1 MKGKCSNMKMI
12 SKLHNIDE
20 LPGATAQKVVNPD
33 GTAFI
38 RITLANG
45 IEADISYPDD
55 NNTCLRKIF
64 GNYAV
69 KADSVTIQK
78 IGFELEDIFY
88 NDNDL
93 HSTEDFSSLNLE
105 EALDNFKS
113 YFTTCKPAGETNYLR
128 QFCILSIF
136 SPLLINAMAEEDKRN
151 WSNPIIYIQGDSSIG
166 KTIGLKYMMSFINNI
181 GDNVTKCNATEV
193 GLFEKLEKSD
203 GSSILLDELAT
214 MRGDLKKQIDDIIY
228 KIADGYSKLKHNSD
242 DGKRFRC
249 SVFITTE
256 DDVLRLIKEPDR
268 NLGILGRVIGL
279 HVKEGDLV
287 DSEKHAIKLSSSSTK
302 NNYAIALNFKKELD
316 QYDTDKVHK
325 YILDEHS
332 RISSLIGN
340 LKNVIKRWCRYLAIL
355 SLTAEILGNVTGV
368 EFDIDGIINF
378 ITRILK
384 KQFSFYV
391 NSNPKFI
398 AEEVY
403 EKARQYAHIEDET
416 DGVKYGLVT
425 PDDFKK
431 AMNDIRDQYDI
442 SRSKIPNRQIKEIL
456 NRDLDLLKDTVSKPK
471 NVENEEGF
479 DKNSQRFYYLKKLK
493 DQGV

>member
-1 MKGKCSNMKMI
+1 MPR
-12 SKLHNIDE
+12 E
-20 LPGATAQKVVNPD
+20 LVSLTGATVQKVMNPD
-33 GTAFI
+33 GTAFVI
-38 RITLANG
+38 VTLADG
-45 IEADISYPDD
+45 REFDIRFPFPED
-55 NNTCLRKIF
+55 NNAYLRKIL
-64 GNYAV
+64 GKYGVTGDNP
-69 KADSVTIQK
+69 TIQK

-128 QFCILSIF
+128 QFCILSIL
-136 SPLLINAMAEEDKRN
+136 SPLLINVMAEEDKKDL
-151 WSNPIIYIQGDSSIG
+151 SNPIIYIQGDSSIG

-256 DDVLRLIKEPDR
+256 DDVLRLIKEPNR
-268 NLGILGRVIGL
+268 NLGILARVIGL

-287 DSEKHAIKLSSSSTK
+287 DSEEHAIKLSSSSTK

-325 YILDEHS
+325 YILDENS

-355 SLTAEILGNVTGV
+355 SLTAKILGNVTGV

-378 ITRILK
+378 IIGILK
-384 KQFSFYV
+384 KQYSFYIK
-391 NSNPKFI
+391 SNPKYI
-398 AEEVY
+398 AQEVHD
-403 EKARQYAHIEDET
+403 KALKCAHIDIDDKT

-425 PDDFKK
+425 PEDFKK
-431 AMNDIRDQYDI
+431 AMNDVRDQYDI
-442 SRSKIPNRQIKEIL
+442 SKSKMPDKQIKEIL

-479 DKNSQRFYYLKKLK
+479 DKNSQRFYYLKRLK
-493 DQGV
+493 KQGV

>member
-1 MKGKCSNMKMI
+1 MMIGKPHKIN
-12 SKLHNIDE
+12 E

-45 IEADISYPDD
+45 IEADLSYPDD
-55 NNTCLRKIF
+55 NNTRLSKIF
-64 GNYAV
+64 GKYAV
-69 KADSVTIQK
+69 TDDPITIQK
-78 IGFELEDIFY
+78 IGDDLADIFY

-113 YFTTCKPAGETNYLR
+113 YFTTCKPTGETNYLR

-136 SPLLINAMAEEDKRN
+136 SPLLINVMAEEDKSDL
-151 WSNPIIYIQGDSSIG
+151 SNPIICIQGDSSIG

-181 GDNVTKCNATEV
+181 GDNVTKCYATEV

-203 GSSILLDELAT
+203 GSSILLDEFLT
-214 MRGDLKKQIDDIIY
+214 MPGNLRKQIDGIIY
-228 KIADGYSKLKHNSD
+228 KIADSYSKLKHNSD

-256 DDVLRLIKEPDR
+256 DDVLRLVKQHNR
-268 NLGILGRVIGL
+268 NLGILGRMIGL
-279 HVKEGDLV
+279 HVKAGDLV
-287 DSEKHAIKLSSSSTK
+287 DSGEHAIKLSSSSTK

-325 YILDEHS
+325 YIFDENI

-340 LKNVIKRWCRYLAIL
+340 MENVIGRWCRYFAIL
-355 SLTAEILGNVTGV
+355 SLTAKILGNVTGV

-378 ITRILK
+378 ITGILK

-391 NSNPKFI
+391 NSNPKYI
-398 AEEVY
+398 AKEVY
-403 EKARQYAHIEDET
+403 DKALQCECSKEEIDK
-416 DGVKYGLVT
+416 VKYVLIT
-425 PDDFKK
+425 PEAFKK
-431 AMNDIRDQYDI
+431 AINDVRDQYDI
-442 SRSKIPNRQIKEIL
+442 SKSKIPDRQIKEIL

-471 NVENEEGF
+471 NVKNEGRF
-479 DKNSQRFYYLKKLK
+479 DKDSQRFYYLK
-493 DQGV
+493 DQEV

>member
-1 MKGKCSNMKMI
+1 MIGKPHKIN
-12 SKLHNIDE
+12 E

-45 IEADISYPDD
+45 IKADISYPDD
-55 NNTCLRKIF
+55 NNTRLSKIF
-64 GNYAV
+64 GKYAV

-78 IGFELEDIFY
+78 IGFELEDFFF

-136 SPLLINAMAEEDKRN
+136 SPLLINVMAEEDKKDL
-151 WSNPIIYIQGDSSIG
+151 SNPIIYIQGDSSIG

-181 GDNVTKCNATEV
+181 GDNVTKCNATEA

-214 MRGDLKKQIDDIIY
+214 MRGVLKKQIDDIIY

-256 DDVLRLIKEPDR
+256 DDVLRLVKEPNR
-268 NLGILGRVIGL
+268 NLGILARVIGL
-279 HVKEGDLV
+279 HVKAGDLV
-287 DSEKHAIKLSSSSTK
+287 DSGEHAIKLSSSSTK

-325 YILDEHS
+325 YILDEYS

-340 LKNVIKRWCRYLAIL
+340 LENVIERWCRYLAIL

-403 EKARQYAHIEDET
+403 EKAIQCECSKEEIDK
-416 DGVKYGLVT
+416 VKYVLIT
-425 PDDFKK
+425 PEAFKK
-431 AMNDIRDQYDI
+431 AINDIRDQYDI
-442 SRSKIPNRQIKEIL
+442 SGSKITDKQIKEIL
-456 NRDLDLLKDTVSKPK
+456 NRDLDLLKDTVTTIKTKNGKSK
-471 NVENEEGF
+471 
-479 DKNSQRFYYLKKLK
+479 RFYYLK

>member
-1 MKGKCSNMKMI
+1 MIGKPHKIN
-12 SKLHNIDE
+12 E

-45 IEADISYPDD
+45 IKADISYPDD
-55 NNTCLRKIF
+55 NNTRLSKIF
-64 GNYAV
+64 GKYAV

-78 IGFELEDIFY
+78 IGFELEDFFF

-136 SPLLINAMAEEDKRN
+136 SPLLINVMAEEDKKDL
-151 WSNPIIYIQGDSSIG
+151 SNPIIYIQGDSSIG

-256 DDVLRLIKEPDR
+256 DDVLRLVKEPNR
-268 NLGILGRVIGL
+268 NLGILARVIGL
-279 HVKEGDLV
+279 HVKAGDLV
-287 DSEKHAIKLSSSSTK
+287 DSGEHAIKLSSSSTK

-325 YILDEHS
+325 YILDEYS

-340 LKNVIKRWCRYLAIL
+340 LENVIERWCRYLAIL

-403 EKARQYAHIEDET
+403 EKAIQCECSKEEIDK
-416 DGVKYGLVT
+416 VKYVLIT
-425 PDDFKK
+425 PEAFKK
-431 AMNDIRDQYDI
+431 AINDIRDQYDI
-442 SRSKIPNRQIKEIL
+442 SGSKITDKQIKEIL
-456 NRDLDLLKDTVSKPK
+456 NRDLDLLKDTVTTIKTKNGKSK
-471 NVENEEGF
+471 
-479 DKNSQRFYYLKKLK
+479 RFYYLK

>member
-1 MKGKCSNMKMI
+1 MIGKPHKIN
-12 SKLHNIDE
+12 E

-45 IEADISYPDD
+45 IKADISYPDD
-55 NNTCLRKIF
+55 NNTRLSKIF
-64 GNYAV
+64 GKYAV

-136 SPLLINAMAEEDKRN
+136 SPLLINVMAEEDKKDL
-151 WSNPIIYIQGDSSIG
+151 SNPIIYIQGDSSIG

-181 GDNVTKCNATEV
+181 GDNVTKCNATEA

-256 DDVLRLIKEPDR
+256 DDVLRLVKEPNR
-268 NLGILGRVIGL
+268 NLGILARVIGL
-279 HVKEGDLV
+279 HVKAGDLV
-287 DSEKHAIKLSSSSTK
+287 DSGEHAIKLSSSSTK

-325 YILDEHS
+325 YILDEYS

-340 LKNVIKRWCRYLAIL
+340 LENVIERWCRYLAIL

-403 EKARQYAHIEDET
+403 EKAIQCECSKEEIDK
-416 DGVKYGLVT
+416 VKYVLIT
-425 PDDFKK
+425 PEAFKK
-431 AMNDIRDQYDI
+431 AINDIRDQYDI
-442 SRSKIPNRQIKEIL
+442 SGSKITDKQIKEIL
-456 NRDLDLLKDTVSKPK
+456 NRDLDLLKDTVTTIKTKNGKSK
-471 NVENEEGF
+471 
-479 DKNSQRFYYLKKLK
+479 RFYYLK

>member
-1 MKGKCSNMKMI
+1 MKKFGMPR
-12 SKLHNIDE
+12 E
-20 LPGATAQKVVNPD
+20 LVSLTGATVQKVMNPD
-33 GTAFI
+33 GTAFVI
-38 RITLANG
+38 VTLADG
-45 IEADISYPDD
+45 REFDIRFPFPED
-55 NNTCLRKIF
+55 NNAYLRKIF
-64 GNYAV
+64 GKYGVTGDNP
-69 KADSVTIQK
+69 TIQK
-78 IGFELEDIFY
+78 IGFELEDFFF

-113 YFTTCKPAGETNYLR
+113 YFTTCKPAGEANYLR
-128 QFCILSIF
+128 QFCILSIL
-136 SPLLINAMAEEDKRN
+136 SPLLINAMAEEDKRD
-151 WSNPIIYIQGDSSIG
+151 WFNPIIYIQGDSSIG

-193 GLFEKLEKSD
+193 GLFRKLEESD

-214 MRGDLKKQIDDIIY
+214 MQGNLKKQIDDIIY
-228 KIADGYSKLKHNSD
+228 KIADGYSKLKYNSD

-256 DDVLRLIKEPDR
+256 DDVLRLVKQHNR

-279 HVKEGDLV
+279 HVKAGDLV
-287 DSEKHAIKLSSSSTK
+287 DSGEHAIKLSRSSTK

-325 YILDEHS
+325 YILDENS

-340 LKNVIKRWCRYLAIL
+340 LENVIGRWCIYLAIL
-355 SLTAEILGNVTGV
+355 SLTAKILGNVTGV

-391 NSNPKFI
+391 NSNPKYI
-398 AEEVY
+398 AKEVHD
-403 EKARQYAHIEDET
+403 KALLCAHIDIDDKT

-442 SRSKIPNRQIKEIL
+442 SRSKMPDRQIKEIL

-479 DKNSQRFYYLKKLK
+479 DKNSQRFYYLKQLK
-493 DQGV
+493 KQGV

>member
-1 MKGKCSNMKMI
+1 MIGKPHKIN
-12 SKLHNIDE
+12 E

-45 IEADISYPDD
+45 IKADISYPDD
-55 NNTCLRKIF
+55 NNTRLSKIF
-64 GNYAV
+64 GKYAV

-78 IGFELEDIFY
+78 IGFELEDFFF

-136 SPLLINAMAEEDKRN
+136 SPLLINVMAEEDKKDL
-151 WSNPIIYIQGDSSIG
+151 SNPIIYIQGDSSIG

-228 KIADGYSKLKHNSD
+228 KISDGYSKLKHNSD

-256 DDVLRLIKEPDR
+256 DDVLRLVKEPNR
-268 NLGILGRVIGL
+268 NLGILARVIGL
-279 HVKEGDLV
+279 HVKAGDLV
-287 DSEKHAIKLSSSSTK
+287 DSGEHAIKLSSSSTK

-325 YILDEHS
+325 YILDEYS

-340 LKNVIKRWCRYLAIL
+340 LENVIERWCRYLAIL

-403 EKARQYAHIEDET
+403 EKAIQCECSKEEIDK
-416 DGVKYGLVT
+416 VKYVLIT
-425 PDDFKK
+425 PEAFKK
-431 AMNDIRDQYDI
+431 AINDIRDQYDI
-442 SRSKIPNRQIKEIL
+442 SGSKITDKQIKEIL
-456 NRDLDLLKDTVSKPK
+456 NRDLDLLKDTVTTIKTKNGKSK
-471 NVENEEGF
+471 
-479 DKNSQRFYYLKKLK
+479 RFYYLK

>member
-1 MKGKCSNMKMI
+1 MKKFGMPR
-12 SKLHNIDE
+12 E
-20 LPGATAQKVVNPD
+20 LVSLTGATVQKVMNPD
-33 GTAFI
+33 GTAFVI
-38 RITLANG
+38 VTLADG
-45 IEADISYPDD
+45 REFDIRFPFPED
-55 NNTCLRKIF
+55 NNAYLRKIF
-64 GNYAV
+64 GKYGVTGDNP
-69 KADSVTIQK
+69 TIQK
-78 IGFELEDIFY
+78 IGFELEDFFF

-113 YFTTCKPAGETNYLR
+113 YFTTCKPAGEANYLR
-128 QFCILSIF
+128 QFCILSIL
-136 SPLLINAMAEEDKRN
+136 SPLLINAMAEEDKRD
-151 WSNPIIYIQGDSSIG
+151 WFNPIIYIQGDSSIG

-193 GLFEKLEKSD
+193 GLFRKLEESD

-214 MRGDLKKQIDDIIY
+214 MQGNLKKQIDDIIY
-228 KIADGYSKLKHNSD
+228 KIADGYSKLKYNSD

-256 DDVLRLIKEPDR
+256 DDVLRLVKQHNR

-279 HVKEGDLV
+279 HVKAGDLV
-287 DSEKHAIKLSSSSTK
+287 DSGEHAIKLSRSSTK

-325 YILDEHS
+325 YILDENS

-340 LKNVIKRWCRYLAIL
+340 LENVIGRWCIYLAIL
-355 SLTAEILGNVTGV
+355 SLTAKILGNVTGV

-391 NSNPKFI
+391 NSNPKYI
-398 AEEVY
+398 AKEVHD
-403 EKARQYAHIEDET
+403 KALLCAHIDIDDKT

-425 PDDFKK
+425 PEDFKK
-431 AMNDIRDQYDI
+431 AINDVRDQYDI
-442 SRSKIPNRQIKEIL
+442 GKSKITDKQIKEIL

-479 DKNSQRFYYLKKLK
+479 DKNSQRFYYLKQLK
-493 DQGV
+493 KQGV

>member
-1 MKGKCSNMKMI
+1 MIGKPHKIN
-12 SKLHNIDE
+12 E

-45 IEADISYPDD
+45 IKADISYPDD
-55 NNTCLRKIF
+55 NNTRLSKIF
-64 GNYAV
+64 GKYAV

-78 IGFELEDIFY
+78 IGFELEDFFF

-136 SPLLINAMAEEDKRN
+136 SPLLINVMAEEDKSDL
-151 WSNPIIYIQGDSSIG
+151 SNPIIYIQGDSSIG

-214 MRGDLKKQIDDIIY
+214 MEENLKNQIDGIIY
-228 KIADGYSKLKHNSD
+228 KIADSYSKLKHNSD

-256 DDVLRLIKEPDR
+256 DDVLRLIKEPNR

-287 DSEKHAIKLSSSSTK
+287 DSEVHAIKLSSSSTK

-325 YILDEHS
+325 YILDEYS

-355 SLTAEILGNVTGV
+355 SLTAKILGNVTRV

-384 KQFSFYV
+384 KQYSFYIK
-391 NSNPKFI
+391 SNPKYI
-398 AEEVY
+398 AQEVY
-403 EKARQYAHIEDET
+403 NKALQCKCSKEEIDK
-416 DGVKYGLVT
+416 VKYVLIT
-425 PDDFKK
+425 PEAFKK
-431 AMNDIRDQYDI
+431 AINDIRDQYDI
-442 SRSKIPNRQIKEIL
+442 SGLKIPDRQIKEIL
-456 NRDLDLLKDTVSKPK
+456 NRDLDLLKDTVTTIKTKNGKSK
-471 NVENEEGF
+471 
-479 DKNSQRFYYLKKLK
+479 RFYYLK
-493 DQGV
+493 DQEV

>member
-1 MKGKCSNMKMI
+1 MIGKPHKIN
-12 SKLHNIDE
+12 E

-45 IEADISYPDD
+45 IKADISYPDD
-55 NNTCLRKIF
+55 NNTRLSKIF
-64 GNYAV
+64 GKYAV

-78 IGFELEDIFY
+78 IGFELEDFFF

-136 SPLLINAMAEEDKRN
+136 SPLLINVMAEEDKKDL
-151 WSNPIIYIQGDSSIG
+151 SNPIIYIQGDSSIG

-214 MRGDLKKQIDDIIY
+214 MEENLKNQIDGIIY

-256 DDVLRLIKEPDR
+256 DDVLRLVKEPNR
-268 NLGILGRVIGL
+268 NLGILARVIGL
-279 HVKEGDLV
+279 HVKAGDLV

-325 YILDEHS
+325 YILDEYS

-340 LKNVIKRWCRYLAIL
+340 LENVIERWCRYLAIL

-403 EKARQYAHIEDET
+403 EKAIQCECSKEEIDK
-416 DGVKYGLVT
+416 VKYVLIT
-425 PDDFKK
+425 PEAFKK
-431 AMNDIRDQYDI
+431 AINDIRDQYDI
-442 SRSKIPNRQIKEIL
+442 SGSKITDKQIKEIL
-456 NRDLDLLKDTVSKPK
+456 NRDLDLLKDTVTTIKTKNGKSK
-471 NVENEEGF
+471 
-479 DKNSQRFYYLKKLK
+479 RFYYLK

>member
-1 MKGKCSNMKMI
+1 MIGKPHKIN
-12 SKLHNIDE
+12 E

-69 KADSVTIQK
+69 KANSITIQK

-136 SPLLINAMAEEDKRN
+136 SPLLINVMAEEDKKDL
-151 WSNPIIYIQGDSSIG
+151 SNPIIYIQGDSSIG

-214 MRGDLKKQIDDIIY
+214 MEENLKNQIDGIIY

-256 DDVLRLIKEPDR
+256 DDVLRLIKEPNR

-325 YILDEHS
+325 YILDEYS

-340 LKNVIKRWCRYLAIL
+340 LENVIERWCRYLAIL

-403 EKARQYAHIEDET
+403 EKAIQCECSKEEIDK
-416 DGVKYGLVT
+416 VKYVLIT
-425 PDDFKK
+425 PEAFKK
-431 AMNDIRDQYDI
+431 AINDIRDQYDI
-442 SRSKIPNRQIKEIL
+442 SGSKITDKQIKEIL
-456 NRDLDLLKDTVSKPK
+456 NRDLDLLKDTVTTIKTKNGKSK
-471 NVENEEGF
+471 
-479 DKNSQRFYYLKKLK
+479 RFYYLK

>member
-1 MKGKCSNMKMI
+1 MIGKPHKIN
-12 SKLHNIDE
+12 E

-45 IEADISYPDD
+45 IKADISYPDD
-55 NNTCLRKIF
+55 NNTRLSKIF
-64 GNYAV
+64 GKYAV

-78 IGFELEDIFY
+78 IGFELEDFFF

-136 SPLLINAMAEEDKRN
+136 SPLLINVMAEEDKKDL
-151 WSNPIIYIQGDSSIG
+151 SNPIIYIQGDSSIG

-181 GDNVTKCNATEV
+181 GDNVTKCNATEA

-256 DDVLRLIKEPDR
+256 DDVLRLIKEPNR

-325 YILDEHS
+325 YILDEYS

-340 LKNVIKRWCRYLAIL
+340 LENVIERWCRYLAIL

-403 EKARQYAHIEDET
+403 EKAIQCECSKEEIDK
-416 DGVKYGLVT
+416 VKYVLIT
-425 PDDFKK
+425 PEAFKK
-431 AMNDIRDQYDI
+431 AINDIRDQYDI
-442 SRSKIPNRQIKEIL
+442 SGSKITDKQIKEIL
-456 NRDLDLLKDTVSKPK
+456 NRDLDLLKDTVTTIKTKNGKSK
-471 NVENEEGF
+471 
-479 DKNSQRFYYLKKLK
+479 RFYYLK

>member
-1 MKGKCSNMKMI
+1 MKKFGMPR
-12 SKLHNIDE
+12 E
-20 LPGATAQKVVNPD
+20 LVSLTGATVQKVMNPD
-33 GTAFI
+33 GTAFVI
-38 RITLANG
+38 VTLADG
-45 IEADISYPDD
+45 REFDIRFPFPED
-55 NNTCLRKIF
+55 NNAYLRKIL
-64 GNYAV
+64 GKYGVTGDNP
-69 KADSVTIQK
+69 TIQK
-78 IGFELEDIFY
+78 IGFELEDLFF

-113 YFTTCKPAGETNYLR
+113 YFTTCKPTGETNYLR

-136 SPLLINAMAEEDKRN
+136 SPLLINVMAEEDKSDL
-151 WSNPIIYIQGDSSIG
+151 SNPIIYIQGDSSIG

-181 GDNVTKCNATEV
+181 GDNVTKCYATEA
-193 GLFEKLEKSD
+193 GLFEKLEESD

-214 MRGDLKKQIDDIIY
+214 MENNFRNQIDRIIY
-228 KIADGYSKLKHNSD
+228 KIADSYSKLKHNSD

-256 DDVLRLIKEPDR
+256 DDVLRLIKEPNR

-287 DSEKHAIKLSSSSTK
+287 DSEEHAIKLSSSSTK

-325 YILDEHS
+325 YILDEYS

-355 SLTAEILGNVTGV
+355 SLTAKILGNVTRV

-378 ITRILK
+378 IIGILK
-384 KQFSFYV
+384 KQYSFYIK
-391 NSNPKFI
+391 SNPKYI
-398 AEEVY
+398 AQEVY
-403 EKARQYAHIEDET
+403 NKALQCKCSKEEIDK
-416 DGVKYGLVT
+416 VKYVLIT
-425 PDDFKK
+425 PEAFKK
-431 AMNDIRDQYDI
+431 AINDIRDQYDI
-442 SRSKIPNRQIKEIL
+442 SGLKIPDRQIKEIL
-456 NRDLDLLKDTVSKPK
+456 NRDLDLLKDTVTTIKTKNGKSK
-471 NVENEEGF
+471 
-479 DKNSQRFYYLKKLK
+479 RFYYLK
-493 DQGV
+493 DQEV

>member
-1 MKGKCSNMKMI
+1 MKMI

-38 RITLANG
+38 RLILANG

-55 NNTCLRKIF
+55 NNTCLSKIF
-64 GNYAV
+64 GKYAV
-69 KADSVTIQK
+69 TDDPITIQK
-78 IGFELEDIFY
+78 IGDDLADIFY

-128 QFCILSIF
+128 QFCILSIL
-136 SPLLINAMAEEDKRN
+136 SPLLINAMAEEDKGK
-151 WSNPIIYIQGDSSIG
+151 WFNPIIYIQGDSSIG

-181 GDNVTKCNATEV
+181 GDNVTNCNATEV

-214 MRGDLKKQIDDIIY
+214 MRGNLKKQIDDIIY

-256 DDVLRLIKEPDR
+256 DDVLRLVKQHNR
-268 NLGILGRVIGL
+268 NLGIPARVIGL
-279 HVKEGDLV
+279 HVKAGDLV
-287 DSEKHAIKLSSSSTK
+287 DSGEHAIKLSSSSTK

-325 YILDEHS
+325 YILDENI

-340 LKNVIKRWCRYLAIL
+340 LENVIGRWCRYLAIL
-355 SLTAEILGNVTGV
+355 SLTAKILGNVTGV

-378 ITRILK
+378 ITGILK

-391 NSNPKFI
+391 NSNPKYI
-398 AEEVY
+398 AKEVY
-403 EKARQYAHIEDET
+403 DKALLCAHIDIEDKT
-416 DGVKYGLVT
+416 DGVNYGLVT
-425 PDDFKK
+425 PEDFKK
-431 AMNDIRDQYDI
+431 AVNDVRDQYDI
-442 SRSKIPNRQIKEIL
+442 SKSKIPDRQIKEIL

-471 NVENEEGF
+471 NVENEKGF

-493 DQGV
+493 KQGV

>member
-1 MKGKCSNMKMI
+1 MIGKPHKIN
-12 SKLHNIDE
+12 E

-45 IEADISYPDD
+45 IKADISYPDD
-55 NNTCLRKIF
+55 NNTRLSKIF
-64 GNYAV
+64 GKYAV

-78 IGFELEDIFY
+78 IGFELEDFFF

-136 SPLLINAMAEEDKRN
+136 SPLLINVMAEEDKKDL
-151 WSNPIIYIQGDSSIG
+151 SNPIIYIQGDSSIG

-181 GDNVTKCNATEV
+181 GDNVTKCNATEA

-256 DDVLRLIKEPDR
+256 DDVLRLVKEPNR
-268 NLGILGRVIGL
+268 NLGILARVIGL
-279 HVKEGDLV
+279 HVKAGDLV
-287 DSEKHAIKLSSSSTK
+287 DSGEHAIKLSSSSTK

-325 YILDEHS
+325 YILDEYS

-340 LKNVIKRWCRYLAIL
+340 LENVIERWCRYLAIL

-403 EKARQYAHIEDET
+403 EKAIQCECSKEEIDK
-416 DGVKYGLVT
+416 VKYVLIT
-425 PDDFKK
+425 PEAFKK
-431 AMNDIRDQYDI
+431 AINDIRDQYDI
-442 SRSKIPNRQIKEIL
+442 SGSKITDKQIKEIL
-456 NRDLDLLKDTVSKPK
+456 NRDLDLLKDTVTTIKTKNGKSK
-471 NVENEEGF
+471 
-479 DKNSQRFYYLKKLK
+479 RFYYLK

>member
-1 MKGKCSNMKMI
+1 MKKFGMPR
-12 SKLHNIDE
+12 E
-20 LPGATAQKVVNPD
+20 LVSLTGATVQKVMNPD
-33 GTAFI
+33 GTAFVI
-38 RITLANG
+38 VTLADG
-45 IEADISYPDD
+45 REFDIRFPFPED
-55 NNTCLRKIF
+55 NNAYLRKIF
-64 GNYAV
+64 GKYGVTGDNP
-69 KADSVTIQK
+69 TIQK
-78 IGFELEDIFY
+78 IGFELEDFFF

-113 YFTTCKPAGETNYLR
+113 YFTTCKPAGEANYLR
-128 QFCILSIF
+128 QFCILSIL
-136 SPLLINAMAEEDKRN
+136 SPLLINAMAEEDKRD
-151 WSNPIIYIQGDSSIG
+151 WFNPIIYIQGDSSIG

-193 GLFEKLEKSD
+193 GLFRKLEESD

-214 MRGDLKKQIDDIIY
+214 MQGNLKKQIDDIIY
-228 KIADGYSKLKHNSD
+228 KIADGYSKLKYNSD

-256 DDVLRLIKEPDR
+256 DDVLRLVKQHNR

-279 HVKEGDLV
+279 HVKAGDLV
-287 DSEKHAIKLSSSSTK
+287 DSGEHAIKLSRSSTK

-325 YILDEHS
+325 YILDENS

-340 LKNVIKRWCRYLAIL
+340 LENVIGRWCIYLAIL
-355 SLTAEILGNVTGV
+355 SLTAKILGNVTGV

-391 NSNPKFI
+391 NSNPKYI
-398 AEEVY
+398 AKEVHD
-403 EKARQYAHIEDET
+403 KALLCAHIDIDDKT

-425 PDDFKK
+425 PEDFKK
-431 AMNDIRDQYDI
+431 AINDVRDQYDI
-442 SRSKIPNRQIKEIL
+442 SKSKITDKQIKEIL

-493 DQGV
+493 KQGV

>member
-1 MKGKCSNMKMI
+1 MKKFGMPR
-12 SKLHNIDE
+12 E
-20 LPGATAQKVVNPD
+20 LVSLTGATVQKVMNPD
-33 GTAFI
+33 GTAFVI
-38 RITLANG
+38 VTLADG
-45 IEADISYPDD
+45 REFDIRFPFPED
-55 NNTCLRKIF
+55 NNAYLRKIL
-64 GNYAV
+64 GKYGVTGDNP
-69 KADSVTIQK
+69 TIQK
-78 IGFELEDIFY
+78 IGFELEDFFF

-113 YFTTCKPAGETNYLR
+113 YFTTCKPTGETNYLR

-136 SPLLINAMAEEDKRN
+136 SPLLINVMAEEDKSDL
-151 WSNPIIYIQGDSSIG
+151 SNPIICIQGDSSIG

-193 GLFEKLEKSD
+193 GLFRKLEESD

-214 MRGDLKKQIDDIIY
+214 MQGNLKKQIDDIIY
-228 KIADGYSKLKHNSD
+228 KIADGYSKLKYNSD

-256 DDVLRLIKEPDR
+256 DDVLRLVKQHNR
-268 NLGILGRVIGL
+268 NLGILGRMIGL
-279 HVKEGDLV
+279 HVKAGDLV
-287 DSEKHAIKLSSSSTK
+287 DSGEHAIKLSRSSTK

-325 YILDEHS
+325 YILDEYS

-340 LKNVIKRWCRYLAIL
+340 LENVIGRWCIYLAIL
-355 SLTAEILGNVTGV
+355 SLTAKILGNVTGV

-391 NSNPKFI
+391 NSNPKYI
-398 AEEVY
+398 AKEVHDKALLCECSKEEID
-403 EKARQYAHIEDET
+403 K
-416 DGVKYGLVT
+416 VKYVLIT
-425 PDDFKK
+425 PEAFKK
-431 AMNDIRDQYDI
+431 AINDIRDQYDI
-442 SRSKIPNRQIKEIL
+442 SGLKIPDRQIKEIL

-479 DKNSQRFYYLKKLK
+479 DKNSQRFYYLKQLK
-493 DQGV
+493 KQGV

>member
-1 MKGKCSNMKMI
+1 MKKFGMPR
-12 SKLHNIDE
+12 E
-20 LPGATAQKVVNPD
+20 LVSLTGATVQKVMNPD
-33 GTAFI
+33 GTAFVI
-38 RITLANG
+38 VTLADG
-45 IEADISYPDD
+45 REFDIRFPFPED
-55 NNTCLRKIF
+55 NNAYLRKIF
-64 GNYAV
+64 GKYGVTGDNP
-69 KADSVTIQK
+69 TIQK
-78 IGFELEDIFY
+78 IGFELEDFFF

-113 YFTTCKPAGETNYLR
+113 YFTTCKPAGEANYLR
-128 QFCILSIF
+128 QFCILSIL
-136 SPLLINAMAEEDKRN
+136 SPLLINAMAEEDKRD
-151 WSNPIIYIQGDSSIG
+151 WFNPIIYIQGDSSIG

-193 GLFEKLEKSD
+193 GLFRKLEESD

-214 MRGDLKKQIDDIIY
+214 MQGNLKKQIDDIIY
-228 KIADGYSKLKHNSD
+228 KIADGYSKLKYNSD

-256 DDVLRLIKEPDR
+256 DDVLRLVKQHNR

-279 HVKEGDLV
+279 HVKAGDLV
-287 DSEKHAIKLSSSSTK
+287 DSGEHAIKLSRSSTK

-325 YILDEHS
+325 YILDENS

-340 LKNVIKRWCRYLAIL
+340 LENVIGRWCIYLAIL
-355 SLTAEILGNVTGV
+355 SLTAKILGNVTGV

-391 NSNPKFI
+391 NSNPKYI
-398 AEEVY
+398 AKEVHD
-403 EKARQYAHIEDET
+403 KALLCAHIDIDDKT

-425 PDDFKK
+425 PEDFKK
-431 AMNDIRDQYDI
+431 AINDVRDQYDI
-442 SRSKIPNRQIKEIL
+442 SKSKITDKQIKEIL

-479 DKNSQRFYYLKKLK
+479 DKNSQRFYYLKQLK
-493 DQGV
+493 KQGV

>member
-1 MKGKCSNMKMI
+1 MKKFGMPR
-12 SKLHNIDE
+12 E
-20 LPGATAQKVVNPD
+20 LVSLTGATVQKVMNPD
-33 GTAFI
+33 GTAFVI
-38 RITLANG
+38 VTLADG
-45 IEADISYPDD
+45 REFDIRFPFPED
-55 NNTCLRKIF
+55 NNAYLRKIF
-64 GNYAV
+64 GKYGVTGDNP
-69 KADSVTIQK
+69 TIQK
-78 IGFELEDIFY
+78 IGFELEDFFF

-113 YFTTCKPAGETNYLR
+113 YFTTCKPTGETNYLR

-136 SPLLINAMAEEDKRN
+136 SPLLINVMAEEDKSDL
-151 WSNPIIYIQGDSSIG
+151 SNPIIYIQGDSSIG

-181 GDNVTKCNATEV
+181 GDNVTKCYATEA
-193 GLFEKLEKSD
+193 GLFGKLEESD

-214 MRGDLKKQIDDIIY
+214 MENNFRNQIDRIIY
-228 KIADGYSKLKHNSD
+228 KIADSYSKLKCNSD

-256 DDVLRLIKEPDR
+256 DDVLRLIKEPNR

-279 HVKEGDLV
+279 HVKAGDLV
-287 DSEKHAIKLSSSSTK
+287 DSGEHAIKLSSSSTK

-325 YILDEHS
+325 YILDEYS

-340 LKNVIKRWCRYLAIL
+340 LENVIGRWCRYLAIL
-355 SLTAEILGNVTGV
+355 SLTAKILGNVTGV

-378 ITRILK
+378 IIGILK
-384 KQFSFYV
+384 KQYSFYTK
-391 NSNPKFI
+391 SNPKSI
-398 AEEVY
+398 AEEVHRAAL
-403 EKARQYAHIEDET
+403 KYAHIEDET

-442 SRSKIPNRQIKEIL
+442 SRSKMPDKHIKEIL

-493 DQGV
+493 KQGV

>member
-1 MKGKCSNMKMI
+1 MKMI
-12 SKLHNIDE
+12 GKPHEIKE

-69 KADSVTIQK
+69 KADSITIQK
-78 IGFELEDIFY
+78 IGFELEDFFFT
-88 NDNDL
+88 DNDL
-93 HSTEDFSSLNLE
+93 HSTEDFSSLNLD

-113 YFTTCKPAGETNYLR
+113 YFTTCKPTGETNYLR

-151 WSNPIIYIQGDSSIG
+151 WFNPIIYIQGDSSIG
-166 KTIGLKYMMSFINNI
+166 KTVGLKYMMSFINNI
-181 GDNVTKCNATEV
+181 GDNVTKCNLTEA
-193 GLFEKLEKSD
+193 GLFRKLEESD

-214 MRGDLKKQIDDIIY
+214 MPINLRNQIDGIIY
-228 KIADGYSKLKHNSD
+228 KIADGYSKLKYNSD

-256 DDVLRLIKEPDR
+256 DDVLRLIKQPSR

-279 HVKEGDLV
+279 HVKAGDLV
-287 DSEKHAIKLSSSSTK
+287 DSEEHAIKLSSSSTK

-316 QYDTDKVHK
+316 QYDTDRVHK
-325 YILDEHS
+325 YIFDENN

-340 LKNVIKRWCRYLAIL
+340 IENVIKRWCIYLAIL
-355 SLTAEILGNVTGV
+355 SLTAEILEKVTGIK
-368 EFDIDGIINF
+368 FDINRIINF
-378 ITRILK
+378 ITGILK
-384 KQFSFYV
+384 DQLGFYN
-391 NSNPKFI
+391 NSNPKYI
-398 AEEVY
+398 AKEVY
-403 EKARQYAHIEDET
+403 RAALQYAHIEDKT
-416 DGVKYGLVT
+416 DEYGLVT
-425 PDDFKK
+425 PEDFKK
-431 AMNDIRDQYDI
+431 AINDVRDQYDI
-442 SRSKIPNRQIKEIL
+442 SRSKMPDNQIREIL
-456 NRDLDLLKDTVSKPK
+456 NRDLELLKDTVTTVKTKNGKSK
-471 NVENEEGF
+471 
-479 DKNSQRFYYLKKLK
+479 RFYYLKK
-493 DQGV
+493 QGV